1 MTDLKKLKSDI
12 KKWSVELGF
21 DQMGVSGIEVKNDEE
36 KLIEWLKNN
45 HHGSMKYMEKHGKKR
60 ARPYELIPGA
70 LRVISFRMT
79 YHFFDKEL
87 SEKRLNDRKKAYI
100 ANYAL
105 GRDYHKTIRSKLK
118 QIIGRISDHS
128 TIKEK
133 NYFVDSAPV
142 LERALAR
149 NAGLGWIGKN
159 TNLINKNHGSWFF
172 IAEIITDIELELDQ
186 PSTDHCGSC
195 NECIDVCPTSA
206 IIAPYELDA
215 RKCISYLTIEN
226 KESIPTEMREP
237 IGNRIFGCDDCQ
249 IFCPWNKF
257 AKTPVIDDFMPR
269 DVFEDASLKSLF
281 KWTEEEWDEKTK
293 GSAIRRSG
301 YQGWL
306 RNIAVALGNSE
317 KEMDT
322 VNLLKSKK
330 GKVSSMVDEHIDWA
344 VEQQLSD

>member
-1 MTDLKKLKSDI
+1 
-12 KKWSVELGF
+12 
-21 DQMGVSGIEVKNDEE
+21 
-36 KLIEWLKNN
+36 
-45 HHGSMKYMEKHGKKR
+45 
-60 ARPYELIPGA
+60 
-70 LRVISFRMT
+70 
-79 YHFFDKEL
+79 
-87 SEKRLNDRKKAYI
+87 
-100 ANYAL
+100 
-105 GRDYHKTIRSKLK
+105 
-118 QIIGRISDHS
+118 
-128 TIKEK
+128 
-133 NYFVDSAPV
+133 
-142 LERALAR
+142 
-149 NAGLGWIGKN
+149 
-159 TNLINKNHGSWFF
+159 
-172 IAEIITDIELELDQ
+172 
-186 PSTDHCGSC
+186 
-195 NECIDVCPTSA
+195 
-206 IIAPYELDA
+206 
-215 RKCISYLTIEN
+215 
-226 KESIPTEMREP
+226 MREP

-306 RNIAVALGNSE
+306 RNIAVAVGNSE

>member
-1 MTDLKKLKSDI
+1 M
-12 KKWSVELGF
+12 
-21 DQMGVSGIEVKNDEE
+21 
-36 KLIEWLKNN
+36 
-45 HHGSMKYMEKHGKKR
+45 
-60 ARPYELIPGA
+60 
-70 LRVISFRMT
+70 
-79 YHFFDKEL
+79 
-87 SEKRLNDRKKAYI
+87 
-100 ANYAL
+100 
-105 GRDYHKTIRSKLK
+105 
-118 QIIGRISDHS
+118 
-128 TIKEK
+128 
-133 NYFVDSAPV
+133 
-142 LERALAR
+142 AR

-172 IAEIITDIELELDQ
+172 IAEIITDIELELDR

-269 DVFEDASLKSLF
+269 DVFKDASLKSLF

>member
-1 MTDLKKLKSDI
+1 MTNLKKLKNDI
-12 KKWSVELGF
+12 EKWSLELGF
-21 DQMGVSGIEVKNDEE
+21 DQMGVSGIEIKDDEDR
-36 KLIEWLKNN
+36 LIEWLKNN
-45 HHGSMKYMEKHGKKR
+45 HHGSMKYMERHGKKR
-60 ARPYELIPGA
+60 ARPDELINGA
-70 LRVISFRMT
+70 LRVISLRMT

-87 SEKRLNDRKKAYI
+87 SEGKLNNSHNAYI

-118 QIIGRISDHS
+118 HLITRISEHS
-128 TIKEK
+128 NIKEK

-159 TNLINKNHGSWFF
+159 TNLINKKDGSWFF
-172 IAEIITDIELELDQ
+172 IAEIITDIELEIDQ
-186 PSTDHCGSC
+186 PATNHCGTC
-195 NECIDVCPTSA
+195 RECIDVCPTSA

-226 KESIPTEMREP
+226 KNSIPEEMRKP

-257 AKTPVIDDFMPR
+257 AKKPVIDDFKPR
-269 DVFEDASLKSLF
+269 DGLEDASLESLF
-281 KWTEEEWDEKTK
+281 KWSEEEWDEKTK
-293 GSAIRRSG
+293 GSAIRRTG

-306 RNIAVALGNSE
+306 RNIAVALGNSK
-317 KEMDT
+317 KERSTID
-322 VNLLKSKK
+322 LLKSRK
-330 GKVSSMVDEHIDWA
+330 GENGSMVDEHIDWA
-344 VEQQLSD
+344 LEQQLTD